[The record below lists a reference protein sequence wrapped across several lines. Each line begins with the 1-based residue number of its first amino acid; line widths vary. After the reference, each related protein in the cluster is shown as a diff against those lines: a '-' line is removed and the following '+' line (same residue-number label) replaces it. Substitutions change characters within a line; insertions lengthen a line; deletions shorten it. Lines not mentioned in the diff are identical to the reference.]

1 MDRDPALAA
10 GDFFLRVRSLD
21 RSDPKITKGSGMKDQ
36 TRLAWES
43 LQCLSQRI
51 IRRETLHLHA
61 RGRHSST
68 TPLTSKANHIVAAF
82 LERGT
87 EDPANLASGEIRK
100 ATHAINGLECRSA
113 CDNGQRTRFESWQV
127 LQNSVSGG
135 SDACP

>member
-10 GDFFLRVRSLD
+10 GDFFPQVRALD
-21 RSDPKITKGSGMKDQ
+21 RSDLEITKGSGMKDQ
-36 TRLAWES
+36 IRLAWES

-51 IRRETLHLHA
+51 IRRETLHLYTL
-61 RGRHSST
+61 GRRSS

-87 EDPANLASGEIRK
+87 EYRANLAGGEIRK
-100 ATHAINGLECRSA
+100 ATHAINGLECRPA
-113 CDNGQRTRFESWQV
+113 CDNGQRTRFESWRV